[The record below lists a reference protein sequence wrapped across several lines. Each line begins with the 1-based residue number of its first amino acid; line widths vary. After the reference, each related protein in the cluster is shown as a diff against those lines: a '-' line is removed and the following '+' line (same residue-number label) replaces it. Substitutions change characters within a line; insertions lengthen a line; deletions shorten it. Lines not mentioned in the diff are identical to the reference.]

1 MGIDLYCIPTCKL
14 EPIFGNLALSLKILK
29 NRTKGFV
36 IHNILKYILLHPSIK
51 RKENIGMKVT
61 NNFHI
66 LSHFYKDH
74 FKKSLLKN

>member
-36 IHNILKYILLHPSIK
+36 IHNIL
-51 RKENIGMKVT
+51 T
-61 NNFHI
+61 
-66 LSHFYKDH
+66 
-74 FKKSLLKN
+74 